1 MSVACAAEARGQVY
15 ICGLCCQTCGGHGS
29 ADGKGQGSFLCC
41 GTDDYG
47 FIDEKA
53 MCRRILK
60 QHPPKVNNLDR
71 KSLKGALNN
80 CDKDV
85 EM

>member
-15 ICGLCCQTCGGHGS
+15 ICGLCCMACEGHAP

-41 GTDDYG
+41 GTDDYVLA
-47 FIDEKA
+47 DKKERH
-53 MCRRILK
+53 RRILK
-60 QHPPKVNNLDR
+60 HLPKVNNLDR
-71 KSLKGALNN
+71 KSLKGALDN